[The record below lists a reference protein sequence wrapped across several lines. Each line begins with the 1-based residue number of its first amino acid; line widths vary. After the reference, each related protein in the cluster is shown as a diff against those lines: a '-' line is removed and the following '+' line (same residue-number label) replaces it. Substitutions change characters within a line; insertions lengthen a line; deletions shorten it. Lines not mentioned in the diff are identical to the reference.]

1 MFLYSSAVLL
11 TLINQRQHN
20 RNIEMVSVAETRER
34 TDPAALR
41 TILQYATTEALAR
54 AQNLEFPRQVHE
66 RVERQAA
73 QIENAFIGIVP
84 IIKRVVTFLTVGT
97 ILLSLSLFLYGLLY
111 LIVMPSYNA
120 AGKLYFDY
128 SGIAKHPAP
137 VPVCPDDTSICDGMN
152 PMSDKLLID
161 KTPWAV
167 ADLFSKH
174 SQWEAFHSECI
185 PKPLTDSRILKPGN
199 AYYLEVT
206 LDLPES
212 EINLMS
218 GVFGVLVEIQ
228 SHNGTMLATSLR
240 SSRIPH
246 ETAWVSTVRKVVML
260 MPLLI
265 GASQESR
272 RVSVPSF
279 RHFVESPEMPLV
291 RRSDHTW
298 SIGRQM
304 SCLTSSPFY
313 FLKRYVTVKL
323 IQERRKAIEVTTGSV
338 RIGRELSDIQLFLNE
353 YFFTCYAIG
362 TFIFFISQLFVL
374 AVGRLYLE
382 EKRRMRHMEEEPS
395 LNLELDG
402 SQAGSQFGPPD
413 DVAWDEA
420 NEVPL
425 NAQTNS
431 NEQSRETS
439 QGQTERSQTPPL
451 SQENT

>member
-1 MFLYSSAVLL
+1 
-11 TLINQRQHN
+11 
-20 RNIEMVSVAETRER
+20 MVSAADTRER
-34 TDPAALR
+34 IDPAALR
-41 TILQYATTEALAR
+41 TILQYATTEAVAR
-54 AQNLEFPRQVHE
+54 AQNLEFPRRVHE

-73 QIENAFIGIVP
+73 EIENAFIGIFP
-84 IIKRVVTFLTVGT
+84 IIKRVATLLTVGT
-97 ILLSLSLFLYGLLY
+97 ILLSSSLFLYGLLY

-137 VPVCPDDTSICDGMN
+137 VPVCPDAASTCDGMY
-152 PMSDKLLID
+152 PMVDKLFID

-185 PKPLTDSRILKPGN
+185 PKPLTDSRVLKPGN

-212 EINLMS
+212 EINLMR

-228 SHNGTMLATSLR
+228 SHDGTMLATSLR

-260 MPLLI
+260 IPLLI

-272 RVSVPSF
+272 RIQVPSF

-298 SIGRQM
+298 SIGRRQM
-304 SCLTSSPFY
+304 SCLTSS
-313 FLKRYVTVKL
+313 L
-323 IQERRKAIEVTTGSV
+323 
-338 RIGRELSDIQLFLNE
+338 LF
-353 YFFTCYAIG
+353 
-362 TFIFFISQLFVL
+362 
-374 AVGRLYLE
+374 
-382 EKRRMRHMEEEPS
+382 P
-395 LNLELDG
+395 
-402 SQAGSQFGPPD
+402 
-413 DVAWDEA
+413 
-420 NEVPL
+420 
-425 NAQTNS
+425 
-431 NEQSRETS
+431 
-439 QGQTERSQTPPL
+439 
-451 SQENT
+451 